1 MELSSGVKMLTLIF
15 GVFTICYTT
24 RTVYDWMIPPNKNFF
39 NIFSGISLPI
49 LWDFVPIFLM
59 FFYHYKN

>member
-1 MELSSGVKMLTLIF
+1 MLTLIF
-15 GVFTICYTT
+15 GVFTICYST
-24 RTVYDWMIPPNKNFF
+24 RTVYDWMIPPTKNFF
-39 NIFSGISLPI
+39 NIFTGVSLPI

>member
-1 MELSSGVKMLTLIF
+1 MLTLIF
-15 GVFTICYTT
+15 LVFTICYTT
-24 RTVYDWMIPPNKNFF
+24 RTVYDWVIPPNKNFF
-39 NIFSGISLPI
+39 NIFTGVSFPI